1 MDRFP
6 ILHFPIYATWIAA
19 FKVVARSGTS
29 EFRAG
34 WTGAQL
40 LCHSLATVMLG
51 LAAQQKLICRP
62 NEETFNLTNHFNP
75 DPSTLGPQHPLC
87 KVRLHWRRRA
97 RRDHACDPTRGQA
110 DVLIYTENT
119 LD

>member
-34 WTGAQL
+34 WTGAHL

-62 NEETFNLTNHFNP
+62 NDYDVNKNSCRQPYMSIYDLGYTFGA
-75 DPSTLGPQHPLC
+75 D
-87 KVRLHWRRRA
+87 RLRVYSLNFEKWK
-97 RRDHACDPTRGQA
+97 QKS
-110 DVLIYTENT
+110 Y
-119 LD
+119 